1 MGNYTSRD
9 HHSDEHHPSTNIH
22 SIPVRPVADRYNNN
36 VDQHKL
42 DPEAQYPSIYTKY
55 NNDIDDEI
63 IPTVFKWDHGGKNVY
78 ITGTFNNWERQLPM
92 HRSGNDFTYIHNL
105 KRGKHAYKFIVDDEW
120 RYSPDQPTIADIE
133 GRINNYIDISEFSP
147 YLGDE
152 HFFDKSKDQKIND
165 SEFHQYFPDIDD
177 YTKEPPSLPPHLR
190 HIILNKGSLTN
201 DPLSLPVPQ
210 YVSLNHL
217 YCTAIKDG
225 MMVLG
230 STQRYKEKYCTIVLY
245 SVMPV
250 PVTLNM

>member
-9 HHSDEHHPSTNIH
+9 HHSDEHHPSSNIH
-22 SIPVRPVADRYNNN
+22 SIPVRPVTDRYNNN
-36 VDQHKL
+36 VDHHKL

-63 IPTVFKWDHGGKNVY
+63 IPTVFKWDHG
-78 ITGTFNNWERQLPM
+78 
-92 HRSGNDFTYIHNL
+92 GNDFTYIHNL

-152 HFFDKSKDQKIND
+152 HFFDKSKDQKISD

-217 YCTAIKDG
+217 YCTAIKD
-225 MMVLG
+225 
-230 STQRYKEKYCTIVLY
+230 
-245 SVMPV
+245 VMPV